1 MVIQKTNSSWQ
12 QVKNQRL
19 SPVIPVILQEQ
30 YESLPEE
37 IEVRELRYQV
47 HRKGYRVKQVT
58 LLTTLLDAD
67 VFTLQKLAD
76 LYRRRWEIETNF
88 GHIKTTMKMDILK
101 CETVDGV
108 LRELHVFAIVYNL
121 IRQVMIS
128 AAHRQKVAVNRIS
141 FIDALRWLQNA
152 QEADELTNLVVLPL
166 RPYRYEPRVRKRRPK
181 KYKLMTKPR
190 NELKQELASQ

>member
-1 MVIQKTNSSWQ
+1 MSVSFLAPGALFLFVQIFLTPQVPPPRQTGQSSFRF
-12 QVKNQRL
+12 VGVPKCSPKCSL
-19 SPVIPVILQEQ
+19 SKC
-30 YESLPEE
+30 SL
-37 IEVRELRYQV
+37 
-47 HRKGYRVKQVT
+47 
-58 LLTTLLDAD
+58 
-67 VFTLQKLAD
+67 
-76 LYRRRWEIETNF
+76 
-88 GHIKTTMKMDILK
+88 
-101 CETVDGV
+101 
-108 LRELHVFAIVYNL
+108 FAIVYNL

-141 FIDALRWLQNA
+141 FIDALRWLQIA

>member
-1 MVIQKTNSSWQ
+1 M
-12 QVKNQRL
+12 
-19 SPVIPVILQEQ
+19 
-30 YESLPEE
+30 
-37 IEVRELRYQV
+37 

-67 VFTLQKLAD
+67 VFTLEELAD

>member
-1 MVIQKTNSSWQ
+1 M
-12 QVKNQRL
+12 
-19 SPVIPVILQEQ
+19 
-30 YESLPEE
+30 
-37 IEVRELRYQV
+37 

-67 VFTLQKLAD
+67 VFTLEELAD

-190 NELKQELASQ
+190 NELKQELTSQ

>member
-67 VFTLQKLAD
+67 VFTLQELAD

>member
-1 MVIQKTNSSWQ
+1 MT
-12 QVKNQRL
+12 
-19 SPVIPVILQEQ
+19 QEQ

-67 VFTLQKLAD
+67 VFTLEELAD

>member
-1 MVIQKTNSSWQ
+1 M
-12 QVKNQRL
+12 
-19 SPVIPVILQEQ
+19 
-30 YESLPEE
+30 
-37 IEVRELRYQV
+37 
-47 HRKGYRVKQVT
+47 HRKGFRVKQVT
-58 LLTTLLDAD
+58 LLTTLLAAD
-67 VFTLQKLAD
+67 VFTLEELAD
-76 LYRRRWEIETNF
+76 LYRHRWEIETNF

-181 KYKLMTKPR
+181 KYKLMTKTR

>member
-1 MVIQKTNSSWQ
+1 
-12 QVKNQRL
+12 
-19 SPVIPVILQEQ
+19 
-30 YESLPEE
+30 
-37 IEVRELRYQV
+37 
-47 HRKGYRVKQVT
+47 
-58 LLTTLLDAD
+58 
-67 VFTLQKLAD
+67 
-76 LYRRRWEIETNF
+76 
-88 GHIKTTMKMDILK
+88 MKMDILK

-152 QEADELTNLVVLPL
+152 QEADELTDLVVLPL

>member
-166 RPYRYEPRVRKRRPK
+166 RPDRYEPRVRKRRPK